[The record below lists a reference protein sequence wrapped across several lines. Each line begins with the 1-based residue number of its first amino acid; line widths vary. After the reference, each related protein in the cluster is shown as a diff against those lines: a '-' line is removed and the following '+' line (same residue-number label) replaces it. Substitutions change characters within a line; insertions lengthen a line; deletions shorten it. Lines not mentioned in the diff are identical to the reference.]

1 MMGHP
6 VARSVSWEMEGNL
19 GEIVLLRARRVDVF
33 VPPKK
38 GQEFLKRAKDESL
51 SMIDRWEFS
60 KKVTDYIAKSETLN
74 ERSEN

>member
-1 MMGHP
+1 MGHP

-38 GQEFLKRAKDESL
+38 GQELLKRAKDESL
-51 SMIDRWEFS
+51 SMIDRWGVFEEVHRLYS
-60 KKVTDYIAKSETLN
+60 KI
-74 ERSEN
+74 

>member
-1 MMGHP
+1 
-6 VARSVSWEMEGNL
+6 MEGNL

-51 SMIDRWEFS
+51 SMIDRWESS
-60 KKVTDYIAKSETLN
+60 KKVTDYIAKSETPN
-74 ERSEN
+74 ERSENGG